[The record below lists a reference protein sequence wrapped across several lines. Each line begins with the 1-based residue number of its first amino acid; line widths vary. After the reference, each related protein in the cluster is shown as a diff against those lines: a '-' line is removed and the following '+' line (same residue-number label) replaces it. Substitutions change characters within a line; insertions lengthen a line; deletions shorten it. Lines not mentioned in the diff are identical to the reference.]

1 MYLQRCIKL
10 KKKNYHSYLGTDKI
24 GNHAFTE
31 IYIKINAENL
41 KTKLIITD
49 KLRRNVSEDESLEKN
64 NK

>member
-10 KKKNYHSYLGTDKI
+10 KKKNCHSYLGTDNI

-41 KTKLIITD
+41 KRKLIITD